1 MERKPSCSIINISSS
16 DWEENRQVSIKCK
29 NHSDG
34 EEERK
39 KKRMKVS
46 TNIRKRKRSSSSLT
60 DNSSDW
66 GVNSGEKFKK
76 VSIKCKNHSDGEEE
90 REKKRQKLSSDIRK
104 RKRSSSSI
112 TDNSSDWGVN
122 SGEKFR
128 KRKSGSTDSSAGEG
142 CSQRPC
148 VQVRRPL
155 ALDITSYTF
164 HRVLGRGTFGKV
176 MLASTPTNSQQ
187 VAIKVI
193 VKKPQMANR
202 QSILREAR
210 VLRVAAGHPY
220 LCHMHAAFQTQN
232 YAFIAMEFASGGSLK
247 DLLKKEHHL
256 KTRQVIFYSA
266 EMVCGLQY
274 LHSRGII
281 HCDLKPDNI
290 LISSEGHIKIADFGL
305 AVEHVFG
312 HDTTCGYRGTPKY
325 MAPEVLADQRYNAA
339 VDWWAFG
346 IILCQMA
353 TGWYPFDDKHGDAAL
368 RHSILENRA
377 KVPAWTPSKLVILL
391 RKLLRKKACNR
402 YGVKGNIRQCL
413 FFDSIDWETLENG
426 RLPPPF
432 QLEAMQQLA
441 ENNEGCQMNND
452 SVPTGVNIIEGFS
465 YQCPSW
471 QE

>member
-1 MERKPSCSIINISSS
+1 MERKPSCSIINISSSDWEENRQVSPIKLSSNNVERKTSCSIINISSS

-34 EEERK
+34 EEEREK
-39 KKRMKVS
+39 NRMKVS

-76 VSIKCKNHSDGEEE
+76 VSIQCKNHSDGEEE
-90 REKKRQKLSSDIRK
+90 RQKKRIKVSSDIRK
-104 RKRSSSSI
+104 RKRSSSSL

-122 SGEKFR
+122 SDGEEERKKKRQKLSSDIR

-193 VKKPQMANR
+193 VKKPRMANR

-220 LCHMHAAFQTQN
+220 LCHMHATFQTQN
-232 YAFIAMEFASGGSLK
+232 YAFIAMEFASRGSLK
-247 DLLKKEHHL
+247 DLLKKDHHL
-256 KTRQVIFYSA
+256 KSRQVIFYSA

-325 MAPEVLADQRYNAA
+325 MAPEVRE
-339 VDWWAFG
+339 F
-346 IILCQMA
+346 
-353 TGWYPFDDKHGDAAL
+353 
-368 RHSILENRA
+368 
-377 KVPAWTPSKLVILL
+377 
-391 RKLLRKKACNR
+391 
-402 YGVKGNIRQCL
+402 
-413 FFDSIDWETLENG
+413 
-426 RLPPPF
+426 
-432 QLEAMQQLA
+432 
-441 ENNEGCQMNND
+441 
-452 SVPTGVNIIEGFS
+452 
-465 YQCPSW
+465 
-471 QE
+471 